1 MLQVEMERSWMVV
14 RPEVTVET
22 LEKLVKL
29 GRKVKLVIV
38 EMQEEKVVE
47 ADRSQAHRPV
57 PSLKIHHQS
66 PPLLVHQDHHS
77 LGHRH
82 HCHTLSAV
90 KSLLVILERFYR

>member
-1 MLQVEMERSWMVV
+1 MLQAEMERSWMVTSWMVV

-47 ADRSQAHRPV
+47 ACRS
-57 PSLKIHHQS
+57 
-66 PPLLVHQDHHS
+66 
-77 LGHRH
+77 
-82 HCHTLSAV
+82 
-90 KSLLVILERFYR
+90 